1 MLVLRFLLMVL
12 APVGLAIA
20 AHRLVAAR
28 LVHLLQRRAGAMPAL
43 DWPGSWKPA
52 FAAIL
57 ALLVGNALA
66 VVPSGHVGVRV
77 SQVRG
82 VSPRPLP
89 PGVHLMVPFVEEVA
103 LYDVRDRVLAAGD
116 PDKKTEPLR
125 GQSREGL
132 TVGLS
137 LNVRYRLEPK
147 YVPYIHVT
155 LPSDIDSQI
164 VAPAVASAF
173 REVLP
178 RYVVR
183 QIFSTRREEMRSRAA
198 KILTGKLGADGI
210 AVEEVMLR
218 DVVLPPEYAKG
229 LESLLLKEQENE
241 QLDYLLQIKEK
252 QVRQAEL
259 EAEADKRR
267 EVKAAEAAAQVQVL
281 RAKGEADAMKHK
293 LPLKEKQIEQTRLEA
308 EARMAA
314 TVKDAEAAAQA
325 SVIKGKADAERDRI
339 MADAEANRIRVTSAA
354 ELDRMK
360 IEAMVLKDNP
370 LLIQK
375 IVAERLSDKLQIM
388 MVPMDGRNFFASDVF
403 RGVANGFVPEPQN
416 RPVVQASRRR

>member
-1 MLVLRFLLMVL
+1 
-12 APVGLAIA
+12 
-20 AHRLVAAR
+20 
-28 LVHLLQRRAGAMPAL
+28 
-43 DWPGSWKPA
+43 
-52 FAAIL
+52 
-57 ALLVGNALA
+57 
-66 VVPSGHVGVRV
+66 
-77 SQVRG
+77 
-82 VSPRPLP
+82 
-89 PGVHLMVPFVEEVA
+89 
-103 LYDVRDRVLAAGD
+103 VLAAGD
-116 PDKKTEPLR
+116 PDQKTEPLR

-155 LPSDIDSQI
+155 LPGDVDGQI

-178 RYVVR
+178 RYMVR
-183 QIFSTRREEMRSRAA
+183 EVFSTKREEVRKRASE
-198 KILTGKLGADGI
+198 ILAGKLAGDGI
-210 AVEEVMLR
+210 EVEEVMLR
-218 DVVLPPEYAKG
+218 DVMLPPEYAKG

-252 QVRQAEL
+252 QVHQAEL

-281 RAKGEADAMKHK
+281 RAKGEADAMQHR
-293 LPLKEKQIEQTRLEA
+293 LPLKQKQIEQTRLEA

-325 SVIKGKADAERDRI
+325 AVIKGKADAERDRI
-339 MADAEANRIRVTSAA
+339 MAEAEANRIRVTSAA
-354 ELDRMK
+354 DLDRMK

-388 MVPMDGRNFFASDVF
+388 MVPMDGRNFFANDVF
-403 RGVANGFVPEPQN
+403 RSVASGFVPEPEPK
-416 RPVVQASRRR
+416 PVAQASRRR